1 MLLEHPAA
9 TKMREQKHL
18 ADQEDMAKHLE
29 YGTQREE
36 TASMLLNLGAD
47 AKELYQFY
55 DGSAWAD
62 DATGTHERNYFR
74 YIREKYE
81 EKIEDIYHTITNPSL
96 LQIAKAEN
104 GEWETTIMAR
114 CDLYHAMAE
123 MYELERASGTE
134 EGKLALNH
142 QGTALKAR
150 MDACSDIL
158 LAEKWDTGLAMG
170 VEQNVIYTLGMI
182 KQRREAS
189 EGKQLFPLRVIT
201 HRNEQVKQAI
211 YKAEEFERLTTEAE
225 ADDTRSPEE
234 VFASLCERQQLWIEA
249 DKALDEVT
257 YIDEYAALAYQMWV
271 TDGKLPFWHPE
282 VPWIK
287 GFSDPLAD
295 NAVSARNW
303 ADEMDGIPAAG
314 LIPCSRLQEHYNAM
328 KKVLEYN
335 KRGRPFE
342 PSKAS
347 PADWSART
355 TTRW

>member
-36 TASMLLNLGAD
+36 TASMPLNLGAY
-47 AKELYQFY
+47 ATERYQFY
-55 DGSAWAD
+55 DGSTWTD

-104 GEWETTIMAR
+104 GEWESTVMAR

-123 MYELERASGTE
+123 MYALERASGTE

-158 LAEKWDTGLAMG
+158 LAEKWGTGLAMG

-189 EGKQLFPLRVIT
+189 EGKPLFPLEGD
-201 HRNEQVKQAI
+201 HA
-211 YKAEEFERLTTEAE
+211 
-225 ADDTRSPEE
+225 
-234 VFASLCERQQLWIEA
+234 
-249 DKALDEVT
+249 
-257 YIDEYAALAYQMWV
+257 
-271 TDGKLPFWHPE
+271 
-282 VPWIK
+282 
-287 GFSDPLAD
+287 
-295 NAVSARNW
+295 
-303 ADEMDGIPAAG
+303 
-314 LIPCSRLQEHYNAM
+314 QE
-328 KKVLEYN
+328 
-335 KRGRPFE
+335 
-342 PSKAS
+342 
-347 PADWSART
+347 
-355 TTRW
+355 